1 MNFNHDLYFSI
12 FSLMLFNKMNSKHY
26 YISQQRYLLDGVD
39 NICYYKIEKKKDI
52 KTFTNMIRQLPWNMD
67 A

>member
-1 MNFNHDLYFSI
+1 
-12 FSLMLFNKMNSKHY
+12 MLFNKMNSKFY
-26 YISQQRYLLDGVD
+26 YISQQRYLLDGED